1 MAQLNIVPLDLN
13 NLFMEVY
20 AAQLIYSI
28 IYLRFSFFFFVL
40 TIHFIFYM
48 LIYSFY
54 ASLKIRILIV
64 YLIFHML
71 VIFVVLGV
79 VQFKV

>member
-28 IYLRFSFFFFVL
+28 IYLRFFFFVL
-40 TIHFIFYM
+40 TIHFTFC
-48 LIYSFY
+48 LVIYSFY

-64 YLIFHML
+64 YLLFHML
-71 VIFVVLGV
+71 VIVVVLGV
-79 VQFKV
+79 VQFKI